1 MTKLFYVVNTFE
13 MSLIYTTISYINDQI
28 SFQAIHRT

>member
-13 MSLIYTTISYINDQI
+13 MSLIYTKNSYINDQI
-28 SFQAIHRT
+28 SFQAIHMT